1 MSFIIK
7 KHKNEV
13 LYVAKVFLPTSEED
27 EQEIEDIRCCFYI
40 DKKVLRVFRIR
51 TRMYHEGSSLIPLI
65 KFIENFCKENEED
78 ISIIEVNCYLTGF
91 QDELKSFGYKKS
103 KENYFYKS
111 FAEDILSKAIY
122 IGRGTYER
130 AKQEVADRGGK
141 FRLPNSEDVKNINKN
156 YTVDITM
163 STVSFN
169 NSIDILSFSFKNE
182 GVVYNNTAGTI
193 SYITSILLD
202 NNDVCFVRDKAQ
214 LNCFTNTVY
223 KEASIILLENN

>member
-1 MSFIIK
+1 MNFIIK
-7 KHKNEV
+7 KHKNDV

-40 DKKVLRVFRIR
+40 DKKVLRIFRIR
-51 TRMYHEGSSLIPLI
+51 TRMYHEGSSLVSLI
-65 KFIENFCKENEED
+65 KFIENWSKENEED

-91 QDELKSFGYKKS
+91 QDELKSCGYKKS

-111 FAEDILSKAIY
+111 FSKDILSKAIY
-122 IGRGTYER
+122 IGRGTYEK

-141 FRLPNSEDVKNINKN
+141 FRLPNSEDIKNINKN
-156 YTVDITM
+156 YIVDVTM
-163 STVSFN
+163 FTVSFN
-169 NSIDILSFSFKNE
+169 NHVDILSFSFKND

-193 SYITSILLD
+193 LYITAILLE

-214 LNCFTNTVY
+214 LNCFTNTAY
-223 KEASIILLENN
+223 KEASIILLEND